1 MGQGRRDRVPGQWQV
16 GVAGM
21 AAVGVTFGFA
31 RYGYGLFLPE
41 FRRAFDLP
49 VALVGL
55 IASASYLGYV
65 AALLSV
71 GVLVTRLGPRPL
83 VVIGGLSAAGGM
95 GLVACARGPV
105 TLTAGL
111 VLAGTSPGWVWAPYS
126 DAVDRVLAPH
136 LRERAMG
143 AIATGTAFAV
153 TVAGPLALV
162 AQGPRWRHAW
172 LAFTAAALLATLYNA
187 RVLPGRGRGRSRTS
201 ETPAVSGAEPPPA
214 AGPGLGLRRFARA
227 AAVPLYAT
235 ALSYGLVGAVYWAFA
250 VEAVSEHAGADSG
263 VVAPLFWTLMGL
275 AGTAGVLTG
284 HAISRYGLRRV
295 HRGIFIGLGGA
306 AGLLAVAGLP
316 GMALPG
322 ALLSAL
328 VYGPCFMAGSGLL
341 AVWSYRVFPDLPT
354 PGFTAAVLFL
364 GLGTVTGPALFGV
377 LTEHHGL
384 PAVFAA
390 TALTAALTTLTPPA
404 RRGRSGIPSGGWGR
418 GSGLRA
424 PAATRRSLRLSA
436 RGGGRRGRCAG
447 RTPRPCG

>member
-1 MGQGRRDRVPGQWQV
+1 MSRAQRAVGRVPVQWRV
-16 GVAGM
+16 GGAGM

-65 AALLSV
+65 AALLLV

-83 VVIGGLSAAGGM
+83 VVIGGLFAAGGM
-95 GLVACARGPV
+95 GLVACARGPA

-126 DAVDRVLAPH
+126 DAVDRMLAPQ

-153 TVAGPLALV
+153 TVAGPLAL
-162 AQGPRWRHAW
+162 ATQGPQWRKAW
-172 LAFTAAALLATLYNA
+172 LAFAAAALLATLGNA
-187 RVLPGRGRGRSRTS
+187 LVLPGGGRAH
-201 ETPAVSGAEPPPA
+201 PAGNSGAGREAHPATDEHPPRTLHRAPRPGISWLARPA
-214 AGPGLGLRRFARA
+214 AL
-227 AAVPLYAT
+227 PLYAT
-235 ALSYGLVGAVYWAFA
+235 AFSYGLVGAVYWAFA
-250 VEAVSEHAGADSG
+250 VEAVSDHAGAYAD
-263 VVAPLFWTLMGL
+263 VAAPLFWTLMGL

-284 HAISRYGLRRV
+284 HTIGRYGLRRV
-295 HRGIFIGLGGA
+295 HRWIFAGLAGA

-316 GMALPG
+316 GAALPG

-341 AVWSYRVFPDLPT
+341 AVWSYRVFPDRPT
-354 PGFTAAVLFL
+354 PGFTATVLFL
-364 GLGTVTGPALFGV
+364 GLGTITGPALLG
-377 LTEHHGL
+377 LLAEHQGL

-390 TALTAALTTLTPPA
+390 TAIASALTQLLPPPKT
-404 RRGRSGIPSGGWGR
+404 RSHPRTQHPQAQAQLSNH
-418 GSGLRA
+418 A
-424 PAATRRSLRLSA
+424 P
-436 RGGGRRGRCAG
+436 
-447 RTPRPCG
+447 

>member
-1 MGQGRRDRVPGQWQV
+1 
-16 GVAGM
+16 M

-55 IASASYLGYV
+55 IASASYVGYIV
-65 AALLSV
+65 ALLSV
-71 GVLVTRLGPRPL
+71 GMLVTRLGPRPL

-126 DAVDRVLAPH
+126 DAVDRMLAPH

-187 RVLPGRGRGRSRTS
+187 RVLPGGARRARGAGRDAPT
-201 ETPAVSGAEPPPA
+201 
-214 AGPGLGLRRFARA
+214 AGPLPARRPGLRRFARA
-227 AAVPLYAT
+227 AAIPLYAT

-250 VEAVSEHAGADSG
+250 VEAVSEHAEAGSD

-275 AGTAGVLTG
+275 SGTAGVLTG

-306 AGLLAVAGLP
+306 AGLVAVAGLP

-341 AVWSYRVFPDLPT
+341 AVWSYRVFPDRPT
-354 PGFTAAVLFL
+354 PGFTATVLFL
-364 GLGTVTGPALFGV
+364 GLGTVAGPALLGA
-377 LTEHHGL
+377 LAEHRGL
-384 PAVFAA
+384 PAAFAA
-390 TALTAALTTLTPPA
+390 TALTAALTALIQPPRGERAA
-404 RRGRSGIPSGGWGR
+404 RPSPGPSSGRR
-418 GSGLRA
+418 TA
-424 PAATRRSLRLSA
+424 NAATWSGS
-436 RGGGRRGRCAG
+436 
-447 RTPRPCG
+447 

>member
-1 MGQGRRDRVPGQWQV
+1 MGREERAAGAPGQWQV
-16 GVAGM
+16 SVAGM

-49 VALVGL
+49 VSLVGL

-65 AALLSV
+65 IALLSV

-95 GLVACARGPV
+95 GLVACAGGPV
-105 TLTAGL
+105 TLTTGL

-187 RVLPGRGRGRSRTS
+187 RVLPGGARGAGRD
-201 ETPAVSGAEPPPA
+201 TPAPGHSPTHR
-214 AGPGLGLRRFARA
+214 PGLGRFTRA
-227 AAVPLYAT
+227 AAIPLYAT

-250 VEAVSEHAGADSG
+250 VEAVSEHAGAGSDI
-263 VVAPLFWTLMGL
+263 VAPLFWTLMGL
-275 AGTAGVLTG
+275 SGTAGVLTG

-322 ALLSAL
+322 AMLSAL
-328 VYGPCFMAGSGLL
+328 LYGPCFMAGSGLL

-354 PGFTAAVLFL
+354 PGFTATVLFL
-364 GLGTVTGPALFGV
+364 GLGTVTGPALLGA
-377 LTEHHGL
+377 LAKHHGL
-384 PAVFAA
+384 PAVFTA
-390 TALTAALTTLTPPA
+390 TALVAALTTLIQPS
-404 RRGRSGIPSGGWGR
+404 RRGRAARPSPGP
-418 GSGLRA
+418 S
-424 PAATRRSLRLSA
+424 S
-436 RGGGRRGRCAG
+436 GRR
-447 RTPRPCG
+447 RTNATTRSGS